1 MAKLIAIEGID
12 GAGLSTQSQL
22 LEEYLRKK
30 GHKVILTKEPTVT
43 LLGGLIKSALRN
55 EWKVDPL
62 ALQLLFAADRA
73 NHLAFE
79 ITPALK
85 KGFDVIMD
93 RYYFSTIAY
102 GEASGIDR
110 NFLKQLNSK
119 FRRPEILIILDLP
132 AKIAINRIKETRFS
146 LALSERRQFLEKV
159 RIAFRKIFQENKDIA
174 KVVDAAHPI
183 QEVHK
188 EIREFVESKL

>member
-12 GAGLSTQSQL
+12 GSGISTQSQL
-22 LEEYLRKK
+22 LEQYLRRR
-30 GHKVILTKEPTVT
+30 GYKVILTKEPTVT

-55 EWKVDPL
+55 EWKIDPL

-79 ITPALK
+79 VIPALK
-85 KGFDVIMD
+85 KGFNVITD

-110 NFLKQLNSK
+110 DFLEQLNSK
-119 FRRPEILIILDLP
+119 FKRPEILVILDLP
-132 AKIAINRIKETRFS
+132 ARLAISRIKETRFS
-146 LALSERRQFLEKV
+146 LAISERVEFLEKV
-159 RIAFRKIFQENKDIA
+159 RSAFRKIFQENKEIA
-174 KVVDAAHPI
+174 KLVDASKTI
-183 QEVHK
+183 LEVH
-188 EIREFVESKL
+188 EEVREFVESKL